1 VNNSCFTLPAAMSL
15 GAVARGKEV
24 GKAPASFM
32 LDERI
37 GTKGLVVDT
46 PEGYPDL
53 LIWLLVVLD
62 ARLDDLLTEPPIF
75 VLLA

>member
-1 VNNSCFTLPAAMSL
+1 MSL

-37 GTKGLVVDT
+37 GTNGFVVA

-62 ARLDDLLTEPPIF
+62 VRFGGLLTDPPIF
-75 VLLA
+75 VLLAWKKTVH